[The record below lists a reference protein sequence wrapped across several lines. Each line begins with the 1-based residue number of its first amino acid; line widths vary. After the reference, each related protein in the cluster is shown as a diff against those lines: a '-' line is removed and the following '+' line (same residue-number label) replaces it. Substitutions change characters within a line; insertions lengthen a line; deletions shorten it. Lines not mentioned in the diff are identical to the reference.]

1 MDFLWVGAGGALGAI
16 LRFGLSRVFSSVG
29 MPWGVFAI
37 NIVGSFLLGLVL
49 GQQMKHGLS
58 SNTMFFL
65 ATGLLGAFTTFS
77 ALSWE
82 NLQLWERGSYAILIA
97 SVVGQIVLG
106 TLGLWWGRSLLN

>member
-16 LRFGLSRVFSSVG
+16 LRFGLSRVFSSLAL
-29 MPWGVFAI
+29 PWGVFAI
-37 NIVGSFLLGLVL
+37 NVVGSFLLGVVL
-49 GQQMKHGLS
+49 GQQMKQGLS
-58 SNTMFFL
+58 SSMMYFL

-82 NLQLWERGSYAILIA
+82 NLQLWERGSYGILVV

-106 TLGLWWGRSLLN
+106 AVGLWWGRSLLS